1 MMKKIKEFMASPYT
15 RGDYYGAIGVMI
27 AIYAV
32 LVAGCVA
39 YTKITEMKE
48 KKSKAQLPRETIYED
63 EEA

>member
-32 LVAGCVA
+32 IGAGYVA

-48 KKSKAQLPRETIYED
+48 KKSKAQLQRETIYKD

>member
-27 AIYAV
+27 AIYAI
-32 LVAGCVA
+32 LGAGYVA

-48 KKSKAQLPRETIYED
+48 KKSKARLPRETIYED

>member
-15 RGDYYGAIGVMI
+15 RGDYYGAIGVVI

-32 LVAGCVA
+32 LGAGYVA

-48 KKSKAQLPRETIYED
+48 NKSKAQLRETIYED